1 MNLLIGLSILAML
14 IVAGVILSV
23 LISALTCK
31 KTSISGSIP
40 EGISWALPIFF
51 VYFLLN
57 GNVMDGYPSSVV
69 LPIFSQPMQS
79 VSGNPDLIGQIYA
92 MLLITCVAT
101 TRMFHTTDVAICI
114 PSKDESKAFEEA
126 LAKELKTK
134 QAAKENP
141 PSK

>member
-1 MNLLIGLSILAML
+1 MNILVGLAILVLLIL
-14 IVAGVILSV
+14 AGVILSV
-23 LISALTCK
+23 IISAMTCK

-40 EGISWALPIFF
+40 EGISWALPIFV

-57 GNVMDGYPSSVV
+57 GDFGGYPSSVV

-79 VSGNPDLIGQIYA
+79 VSNNPDLIGKIYA
-92 MLLITCVAT
+92 MLLITCVVT

-126 LAKELKTK
+126 LAKELKEK
-134 QAAKENP
+134 QAAKETSS
-141 PSK
+141 SK